1 MYARRLSASR
11 KPQKHLFTGQE
22 AAVCMYELS
31 WPRADRINAGVV
43 VAESRAN
50 PRRQACGAF
59 RADTGLTAS
68 LGGHGGELGAESSFP
83 PP

>member
-31 WPRADRINAGVV
+31 WPRADRINAGVIV

-50 PRRQACGAF
+50 PRRQ
-59 RADTGLTAS
+59 
-68 LGGHGGELGAESSFP
+68 
-83 PP
+83 